1 MTEEKMLTL
10 KKDFQRQ
17 LDEAQQKMQS
27 SYDEQ
32 KEIQRRQVASESEFD
47 K

>member
-1 MTEEKMLTL
+1 LLQLTKEKERIELMTEEKMLTL

-27 SYDEQ
+27 SYDE
-32 KEIQRRQVASESEFD
+32 
-47 K
+47 

>member
-1 MTEEKMLTL
+1 LTKEKERIELMTEEKMLTL

-27 SYDEQ
+27 SYDE
-32 KEIQRRQVASESEFD
+32 
-47 K
+47 

>member
-1 MTEEKMLTL
+1 MLQLTKEKERIELMTEEKMLTL

-27 SYDEQ
+27 SYDE
-32 KEIQRRQVASESEFD
+32 
-47 K
+47 